1 MKYKV
6 MLTMMLILSTGL
18 IFAGDRMTVKDF
30 TLEDY
35 NGSQYRLSNF
45 SDSKAVVL
53 IFMST
58 RCPVSNSYNERI
70 NKLYNLY
77 VDKGFTFFGINANK
91 TETKKEIET
100 HTREHG
106 FMFPILVDKNNTVAD
121 MLGAQVTPEAFVISP
136 DREILYH
143 GRIDDSKDPNN
154 VRSQELNDALTAIL
168 KDKPVMVP
176 QTKAFGC
183 SIKRTEISSNGL

>member
-1 MKYKV
+1 MKYKAMMMV
-6 MLTMMLILSTGL
+6 MLIVSAGL
-18 IFAGDRMTVKDF
+18 LFAADKTTIHDF

-35 NGSQYRLSNF
+35 NGSQYKLSSF

-77 VDKGFTFFGINANK
+77 ADKGFTFFGINANK
-91 TETKKEIET
+91 TETKKEIAS

-106 FMFPILVDKNNTVAD
+106 FMFPVLVDKNNTVAD
-121 MLGAQVTPEAFVISP
+121 LLNAKVTPEVFVISP

-143 GRIDDSKDPNN
+143 GRIDDSQNPDN
-154 VRSQELNDALTAIL
+154 VREQELNDALTAIL
-168 KDKPVMVP
+168 KNKPVPVQ

-183 SIKRTEISSNGL
+183 SIKRIEVSSN